1 MPRRCRPACLAKEED
16 KADGEAQAE
25 EAAAAEE
32 AGAVGEGPVTEEAG
46 AEEEA
51 EVDPFAGL
59 DLDSKEFLQ
68 RKVEILEKELADA
81 GARVAELEADAATVQ
96 VGFFFL
102 GFVHAHVHGV
112 AWAAKVATYIYCLF
126 A

>member
-1 MPRRCRPACLAKEED
+1 MGPRRCLLACLAKEED
-16 KADGEAQAE
+16 KADGDAQTE

-32 AGAVGEGPVTEEAG
+32 AGAVGEGSG
-46 AEEEA
+46 AEEAAAEDEA
-51 EVDPFAGL
+51 DVDPFAGL

-96 VGFFFL
+96 VGFSFL
-102 GFVHAHVHGV
+102 VLRTHA
-112 AWAAKVATYIYCLF
+112 
-126 A
+126 